1 MIMIKDILTD
11 IVAHTHA
18 LGFLTTIKITSDD
31 KETVIDSI
39 SEDKGVIFNAK
50 IKNPVAE
57 FEGTFGIGNLDKLT
71 LHLKSPE
78 YKENATIDVV
88 KNSKAKGAA
97 PSNLYFENESGD
109 FTNEFRFM
117 ATQTINAFIKPL
129 AFKAPNWDVSFTPSV
144 TAIQR
149 LKLQAQVHSD
159 ETKFTTTV
167 DNKNLVC
174 SFGDAST
181 HAGNFIF
188 QTSVGKLK
196 NELKWPIQ
204 QVLSILNL
212 NGDCTMHISDEGLM
226 MITIDSGLAEY
237 NYILPAQ
244 TK

>member
-1 MIMIKDILTD
+1 MIKDILTD

-39 SEDKGVIFNAK
+39 SEDKGVIVNAK
-50 IKNPVAE
+50 MKNPVAE
-57 FEGTFGIGNLDKLT
+57 FEGTFGMTNLDKLN

-78 YKENATIDVV
+78 YKENATIEVV
-88 KNSKAKGAA
+88 KNSKTKGSA
-97 PSNLYFENESGD
+97 PSNLYFENETGD

-117 ATQTINAFIKPL
+117 STQTINSVIKPL
-129 AFKAPNWDVSFTPSV
+129 SFKGAKWDISFTPSV
-144 TAIQR
+144 IAIQR
-149 LKLQAQVHSD
+149 LKLQAQVHSS
-159 ETKFTTTV
+159 ETRFTTTV

-188 QTSVGKLK
+188 QTNVTKLK

-204 QVLSILNL
+204 QIISILSL
-212 NGDCTMHISDEGLM
+212 SGDCTMHISDEGLM
-226 MITIDSGLAEY
+226 MITIDSGIGEY

>member
-11 IVAHTHA
+11 IIAHTHIT
-18 LGFLTTIKITSDD
+18 GFLNTIKITGDD
-31 KETVIDSI
+31 KETLIDSI
-39 SEDKGVIFNAK
+39 SEEKDVILNAK
-50 IKNPVAE
+50 IKNPVSE
-57 FEGTFGIGNLDKLT
+57 FEGTFGMGNLDKLA

-78 YKENATIDVV
+78 YKENATIEVV
-88 KNSKAKGAA
+88 KKSKAKDAA
-97 PSNLYFENESGD
+97 PSNLYFENETGD

-117 ATQTINAFIKPL
+117 AAQTINAIIKPL
-129 AFKAPNWDVSFTPSV
+129 SFKVPNWDISFTPSV

-149 LKLQAQVHSD
+149 LKLQAQVHSE
-159 ETKFTTTV
+159 ETKFTITV

-188 QTSVGKLK
+188 QSNVGKLR

-226 MITIDSGLAEY
+226 KITIDSGIAEY
-237 NYILPAQ
+237 DYILPSQ

>member
-1 MIMIKDILTD
+1 MIKDILTD

-31 KETVIDSI
+31 KETVIDGI

-50 IKNPVAE
+50 MKNPVAE
-57 FEGTFGIGNLDKLT
+57 FEGTFGMTNLDKLN

-78 YKENATIDVV
+78 YKENATIEVV
-88 KNSKAKGAA
+88 KNSKAKGSA
-97 PSNLYFENESGD
+97 PSNLYFENETGD

-117 ATQTINAFIKPL
+117 STQTINSVIKPL
-129 AFKAPNWDVSFTPSV
+129 SFKGAKWDISFTPSV
-144 TAIQR
+144 IAIQR
-149 LKLQAQVHSD
+149 LKLQAQVHSS

-188 QTSVGKLK
+188 QTNVTKLK

-204 QVLSILNL
+204 QIISILSL
-212 NGDCTMHISDEGLM
+212 SGDCTMHISDEGLM
-226 MITIDSGLAEY
+226 MITIDSGIGEY